1 MKDIKLEIIKQ
12 KIISD
17 IEYQK
22 WMKEI
27 ANMEKE
33 FASSSDF
40 NNKIALDHGIEHMN
54 RVAINVYKLMNEY
67 GCDKNI
73 CNLGYIA
80 GLIHDIGII
89 HGKKN
94 YAENGSNMVE
104 VFLKKFDLLN
114 DIEIEEIK
122 NAVATH
128 SDGENAKN
136 YIGLFLAIADKID
149 MCKER
154 FLGKTSPIQD
164 ICSYSSNININTLEI
179 HYEMSSPKGIEA
191 LYMIPKSIDVPT
203 KIANSLGIKIKF
215 YINGK
220 SENFVNRKEF
230 KGKIYKS

>member
-22 WMKEI
+22 WMNEI
-27 ANMEKE
+27 AIIENE
-33 FASSSDF
+33 FANSSDF

-54 RVAINVYKLMNEY
+54 RVAINTYKLMNEY
-67 GCDKNI
+67 GCDKST
-73 CNLGYIA
+73 CTLGYIA
-80 GLIHDIGII
+80 GLVHDIGII
-89 HGKKN
+89 YGKKN
-94 YAENGSNMVE
+94 HAAAGSDMVE
-104 VFLKKFDLLN
+104 AFLKRFDFLDN
-114 DIEIEEIK
+114 IEIEKIK
-122 NAVATH
+122 NAIAVH

-136 YIGLFLAIADKID
+136 DIGLFLSVADKID

-154 FLGKTSPIQD
+154 LLGKSSPIQD
-164 ICSYSSNININTLEI
+164 IISYSTNINNNTLEI
-179 HYEMSSPKGIEA
+179 HYEMLSPKGIEA

-220 SENFVNRKEF
+220 PENFVNRNEYNE
-230 KGKIYKS
+230 KIYES